1 MKSISVVLFIVCV
14 TLVQAEDKLFDDA
27 KATNAVAVLRVNRFS
42 ARPVRTHPFLTR
54 YTVTPQQVYK
64 NESTERLG
72 HTISVDG
79 FSDRDGVPAGECT
92 IYIAKYDVPN
102 GRFDQTNGTIW
113 MLVGGDAT
121 NGVSHVGSKANFR

>member
-64 NESTERLG
+64 NESNERLG
-72 HTISVDG
+72 HTISVHG

-102 GRFDQTNGTIW
+102 RRFDQTNGTIW
-113 MLVGGDAT
+113 MLVEGGGT
-121 NGVSHVGSKANFR
+121 NAVSHVGGNAGFR

>member
-14 TLVQAEDKLFDDA
+14 TLVQAEDKLFNDA

-72 HTISVDG
+72 HTISVHG

>member
-1 MKSISVVLFIVCV
+1 MKLISVVLFIVCV

>member
-64 NESTERLG
+64 NESNERLG
-72 HTISVDG
+72 HTISVHG

-113 MLVGGDAT
+113 MLVGGGAT
-121 NGVSHVGSKANFR
+121 NGVSHVGSKVNFR

>member
-64 NESTERLG
+64 NESNERLG
-72 HTISVDG
+72 HTINVHG
-79 FSDRDGVPAGECT
+79 FSDRDGVPAGECA

-121 NGVSHVGSKANFR
+121 NGVSNVGSKANSP

>member
-14 TLVQAEDKLFDDA
+14 TLVQAEDKLFNDA

>member
-1 MKSISVVLFIVCV
+1 MML
-14 TLVQAEDKLFDDA
+14 T
-27 KATNAVAVLRVNRFS
+27 AVLRVNRFS
-42 ARPVRTHPFLTR
+42 ARTVRTHPFLTR
-54 YTVTPQQVYK
+54 YTATPQQVYK
-64 NESTERLG
+64 NQSNERLG
-72 HTISVDG
+72 HTINVHG
-79 FSDRDGVPAGECT
+79 FSDRDELPAGECT

>member
-1 MKSISVVLFIVCV
+1 MKLISVVLFIVCV

-42 ARPVRTHPFLTR
+42 ARPVRMHPFLTR

>member
-1 MKSISVVLFIVCV
+1 MKIISVLLLIVCV

-54 YTVTPQQVYK
+54 YTATPQQVYK
-64 NESTERLG
+64 NDSNERLG
-72 HTISVDG
+72 HTINVHG

-102 GRFDQTNGTIW
+102 GRFDQMNGTVW

>member
-113 MLVGGDAT
+113 MLVGGGAT

>member
-64 NESTERLG
+64 NESNERLG
-72 HTISVDG
+72 HTINVHG

>member
-54 YTVTPQQVYK
+54 YTATPQQVYK
-64 NESTERLG
+64 NDSNERLG
-72 HTISVDG
+72 HTINVHG

>member
-1 MKSISVVLFIVCV
+1 MKSISVVLFIECV

-64 NESTERLG
+64 NESNERLG
-72 HTISVDG
+72 HTISVHG

-113 MLVGGDAT
+113 MLVGGGAT
-121 NGVSHVGSKANFR
+121 NGVSHVGSKVNFR